1 MSQKNKQ
8 IWWWIL
14 TFSFVLIWFIWL
26 IVSFI
31 FRIISTSSVSWDVYV
46 IKSFI
51 NWILWLLVFLSFVPW
66 LPLWI
71 IWLVQWYKSHEYDRN
86 IKLKTDSFDLQ
97 NIYQEDFDASNLT
110 KTDIDKILK
119 HGLKKKF
126 SPGLAVFLNIITIG
140 IFWFFYYW
148 FKHDYLPAI
157 KSNDFGAWKAI
168 WYMFIPFFNIY
179 WQFVF
184 WLKLVNKLNLQ
195 YRLKRKEIPIS
206 KWFAITTVIL
216 NTIPYV
222 TYIWLFIFH
231 PILVY
236 QIQSAINGLVDTKW
250 NLS

>member
-148 FKHDYLPAI
+148 FSMTIYQQ
-157 KSNDFGAWKAI
+157 SNPMISVHERRYDICLYHFSIYIGNLYFG
-168 WYMFIPFFNIY
+168 
-179 WQFVF
+179 
-184 WLKLVNKLNLQ
+184 
-195 YRLKRKEIPIS
+195 
-206 KWFAITTVIL
+206 
-216 NTIPYV
+216 
-222 TYIWLFIFH
+222 
-231 PILVY
+231 
-236 QIQSAINGLVDTKW
+236 W
-250 NLS
+250 N